1 VRLKVSRRSRKEATY
16 GAVGWSTCKLKSPV
30 IISSEGED
38 IKPSIKEA
46 NSEMKV
52 VLDKAGGR

>member
-1 VRLKVSRRSRKEATY
+1 MSRRSRKEATY
-16 GAVGWSTCKLKSPV
+16 GAVGWSTCRLKSPV
-30 IISSEGED
+30 IISSEGEE
-38 IKPSIKEA
+38 IKPSSKEA

>member
-1 VRLKVSRRSRKEATY
+1 MRLKVSRRSRKEATY
-16 GAVGWSTCKLKSPV
+16 GAVGWSTCRLKSPV
-30 IISSEGED
+30 IISSEGEE
-38 IKPSIKEA
+38 INSSSREV

>member
-1 VRLKVSRRSRKEATY
+1 MRLKVSRRSRKEATY
-16 GAVGWSTCKLKSPV
+16 GAVGWSTCRLKSPV
-30 IISSEGED
+30 IISSEGEE
-38 IKPSIKEA
+38 INPSSREV